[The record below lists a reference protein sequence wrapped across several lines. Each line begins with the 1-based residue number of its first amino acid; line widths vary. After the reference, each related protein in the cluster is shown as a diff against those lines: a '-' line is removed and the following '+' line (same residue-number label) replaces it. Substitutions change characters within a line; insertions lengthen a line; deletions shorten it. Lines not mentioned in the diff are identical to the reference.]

1 MRLAVIICVVL
12 LGATARGEDW
22 QRKAVQMYPQL
33 GVLGSPLNKQFWA
46 AYQDRQ
52 KADPAFFND
61 PKWPVYL
68 AKHCAEQLAAV
79 ATPKPA
85 PNPAP
90 AAPTLTSVSLSSAPN
105 KDELAASEKLF
116 EAKCGKCHPTPD
128 AAMEEPAWNRAMQKW
143 KDKAGLS
150 LDEFARLM
158 RYAKAVREGQTGGTK
173 PAIDPDMKL
182 LIAKC
187 GRCHDTPNP
196 AAEEMTW
203 NRWMW
208 KWKNR
213 ANLTNDEYDQLMAF
227 ARRVRESRQAKAP

>member
-1 MRLAVIICVVL
+1 MRFAVLICLVL
-12 LGATARGEDW
+12 IGATARGEDW

-61 PKWPVYL
+61 PKWPVHL
-68 AKHCAEQLAAV
+68 ARHCAEQLA
-79 ATPKPA
+79 
-85 PNPAP
+85 
-90 AAPTLTSVSLSSAPN
+90 TLASVSLSAAPDTAELSAS
-105 KDELAASEKLF
+105 AKLF
-116 EAKCGKCHPTPD
+116 EAKCGKCHPAPD

-143 KDKAGLS
+143 KDKAGLN

-158 RYAKAVREGQTGGTK
+158 RYAKAAREGQTPGGK
-173 PAIDPDMKL
+173 PAMDPDRRL

-187 GRCHDTPNP
+187 GRCHDAPNP

-208 KWKNR
+208 KWRNR
-213 ANLTNDEYDQLMAF
+213 AGLTDEEYDRLMDL
-227 ARRVRESRQAKAP
+227 ARRTRETRQAKAAP